1 MKNQAVEAALREG
14 YSAKD
19 LMHMRWV
26 ITRKADG
33 ALKARLVVLG
43 YVHRSTVGAHQDR
56 FAHRKPK
63 RAPSLLVDGRQSRHD
78 GG

>member
-1 MKNQAVEAALREG
+1 MKLCDLPAEEQESLRNAKAIEIQSWVKNRAVEAALREG

-19 LMHMRWV
+19 LMRMRWV

-43 YVHRSTVGAHQDR
+43 
-56 FAHRKPK
+56 
-63 RAPSLLVDGRQSRHD
+63 
-78 GG
+78 